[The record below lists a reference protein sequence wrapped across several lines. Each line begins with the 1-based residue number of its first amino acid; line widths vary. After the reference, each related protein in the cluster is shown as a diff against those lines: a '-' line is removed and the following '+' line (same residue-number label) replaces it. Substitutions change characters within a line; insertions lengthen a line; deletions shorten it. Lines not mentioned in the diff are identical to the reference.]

1 MNNLEILLYVV
12 LGVAA
17 IAYAYII
24 GVRPQKGSPIIAIAL
39 AMVFSA
45 FTALQLTREGIPM
58 FFANHAANLTG
69 LQVWWDIVMCAVIAF
84 FFIAP
89 RARKQGMRLLPW
101 AVFVHATVSIGLL
114 VMCARLFWLENKA
127 NKGETIKLNDA

>member
-24 GVRPQKGSPIIAIAL
+24 VVKPQKGSPLVAL
-39 AMVFSA
+39 ALALVFSA
-45 FTALQLTREGIPM
+45 FTALQLAREGIPM
-58 FFANHAANLTG
+58 FFSNHAANLTG

-89 RARKQGMRLLPW
+89 RARKQGMKLLPW

-127 NKGETIKLNDA
+127 RES